1 MKYAAI
7 ALAFALALSAC
18 TAARDAA
25 LYEEG
30 KVASLTEFALEDL
43 KAAHADALAHDDVI
57 AATCWAKL
65 AEKVAALP
73 GRTETQAVGAFS
85 AYQKARNVRRAV
97 TNGIS
102 DDIKL
107 ACAALVADAR
117 RGVLSL
123 PGAVLNLV
131 P

>member
-1 MKYAAI
+1 MKYVAI
-7 ALAFALALSAC
+7 AFLAIVLSACAVQDRALVEAGKEASLAEFALA
-18 TAARDAA
+18 
-25 LYEEG
+25 
-30 KVASLTEFALEDL
+30 DL
-43 KAAHADALAHDDVI
+43 QAAHADAMAHDDVI

-107 ACAALVADAR
+107 ACAALAADAR
-117 RGVLSL
+117 RGVLTL
-123 PGAVLNLV
+123 PAALVGLV